1 MTPSTPVPKPP
12 STGDMIHMG
21 LWIGMG
27 LVTLIALLVVLW
39 KNRKK

>member
-1 MTPSTPVPKPP
+1 MTATHARSP
-12 STGDMIHMG
+12 TGDMIHMG

-27 LVTLIALLVVLW
+27 LVALIALLVVLW